1 MKSVLAVFLV
11 ACAVAGSTTNAV
23 CEERAQAA
31 GEAERVEAIDC
42 SKQVWPHFSSAC
54 LRNADQATTVRIVTA
69 DRR

>member
-1 MKSVLAVFLV
+1 MKSVLAVCLV
-11 ACAVAGSTTNAV
+11 ACAVAGSTTNAA

-31 GEAERVEAIDC
+31 GEAERVEAVDC
-42 SKQVWPHFSSAC
+42 SKQVWPHFSPAC